1 MAQKCSICI
10 HPKRAYIN
18 RMLLNAKNP
27 LREIAGKYGV
37 SQSAVDRH
45 RAHISNAVQVA
56 KTNGDIVQGK
66 TAYEQ
71 YVQMRDEAERM
82 YRKSKGFTQVAWFRE
97 WVGMLDRAYKYGM
110 EAERQREKQE
120 FKDVTPDVLDIINAV
135 KARAAE
141 YEVVEDES

>member
-18 RMLLNAKNP
+18 RMLLNAKNTK
-27 LREIAGKYGV
+27 RVIAEKFGV
-37 SQSAVDRH
+37 SQTALSRH
-45 RAHISNAVQVA
+45 QEHITKSVQTA
-56 KTNGDIVQGK
+56 RTNGAIAQGK